1 MNIAL
6 LIEYDGTNYKG
17 WQTQA
22 NAITVQQTIEQSI
35 ELVIANK
42 INLIGSGRTDAGV
55 HASGQVANFRIN
67 EINIPEDKLVKAI
80 NSKLPR
86 DIRIKDAKYVKE
98 DFHARFDASARRY
111 SYTLACIESVFDRHF
126 STFYKFPFDK
136 QLLLDSGKF
145 FVGKYCFTS
154 FSKNNP
160 DTKNYICN
168 IEECIWEEQEKF
180 LRLRIKADRFVY
192 GMVRSIVG
200 AMLEYS
206 RKKISREEIL
216 FKLNNPKRDRIS
228 PLAAPNGLV
237 LEEIYYSD
245 KIF

>member
-22 NAITVQQTIEQSI
+22 NASTVQQTVENTI
-35 ELVIANK
+35 ELMTSQK

-55 HASGQVANFRIN
+55 HASGQVANFRIE
-67 EINIPEDKLVKAI
+67 EINIPENKLVKAI
-80 NSKLPR
+80 NSKLPQ
-86 DIRIKDAKYVKE
+86 DIRIKDAKFV
-98 DFHARFDASARRY
+98 DDNFHARFDAIARRY
-111 SYTLACIESVFDRHF
+111 SYTIIHKESVFDRHF

-136 QLLLDSGKF
+136 EVLKASGDLF
-145 FVGKYCFTS
+145 LGKYCFTS

-160 DTKNYICN
+160 DTKNYVCK
-168 IEECIWEEQEKF
+168 IEECNWEEHESY

-206 RKKISREEIL
+206 RKKISKEEIL
-216 FKLNNPKRDRIS
+216 FKLNNPNRDKIS

-237 LEEIYYSD
+237 LEEIYYPES
-245 KIF
+245 IF